1 MCALYLN
8 TLPRLTSQSTRDKAD
23 IVAHDAMVLL
33 ESTSLETWQLVLQ
46 LDELREE
53 LPSGAASSLLHEVIS
68 LMRAFLDSS

>member
-23 IVAHDAMVLL
+23 IVARDAMVLL
-33 ESTSLETWQLVLQ
+33 ESTSLETWQLLHR
-46 LDELREE
+46 LDELRVE

-68 LMRAFLDSS
+68 SMRTFLDSL